1 MSTTGNRTTN
11 IKTTITEHHVRAV
24 VKEKSNL
31 KDVPFDAT
39 FFDLGLTNAHLQ
51 QVQARLGKM
60 FNRTVSTI
68 FFTDTVYTLTDRING
83 KH

>member
-1 MSTTGNRTTN
+1 MPTPTNTTT
-11 IKTTITEHHVRAV
+11 KPAPSITEHHVRAV

-31 KDVPFDAT
+31 KEVPLDAT

-51 QVQARLGKM
+51 QIQARLSKL
-60 FNRTVSTI
+60 FNRTVSHI
-68 FFTDTVYTLTDRING
+68 YFTDTVYTITDRING